1 MELLDSDDALSI
13 KIAKKNLVKTCVKSN
28 LVYIKSNFKILSDSI
43 LKLQRKNMPLA
54 ESLDILEKV
63 SVQLQMAQ
71 GNDGQK
77 VYKKFETVSN
87 KNSGLK
93 ILKEIS
99 KIISGE
105 SDNMDGLPEDLTTN
119 DLCFFKF
126 APITSV
132 DVERSFSIYKN
143 LLTDNRRSFKPE
155 NIRKHLLL
163 QCNTGK

>member
-1 MELLDSDDALSI
+1 
-13 KIAKKNLVKTCVKSN
+13 
-28 LVYIKSNFKILSDSI
+28 
-43 LKLQRKNMPLA
+43 MPLA

-63 SVQLQMAQ
+63 QVQLQMAQ
-71 GNDGQK
+71 GNDGQN
-77 VYKKFETVSN
+77 VYKKFETVLN

-93 ILKEIS
+93 ILKQIS

-105 SDNMDGLPEDLTTN
+105 SDNMDGLPEDLTIN
-119 DLCFFKF
+119 DLTFYKF

-143 LLTDNRRSFKPE
+143 LLTDNRRSFKLE

-163 QCNTGK
+163 QCNTGKKKKNNLSNC